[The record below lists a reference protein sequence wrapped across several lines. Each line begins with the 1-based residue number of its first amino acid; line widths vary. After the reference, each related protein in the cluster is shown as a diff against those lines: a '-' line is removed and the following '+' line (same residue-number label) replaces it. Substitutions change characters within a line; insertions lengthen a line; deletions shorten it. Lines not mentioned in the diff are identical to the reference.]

1 MENSELFRVLFE
13 KCKNSKATLMTL
25 PGKQITHYKAEDF
38 ISLANNAARL
48 GANTNNYFSV
58 WPRRENVPD
67 GLRGQSDDTAYMTC
81 LFADCDIAGP
91 AHTEQGLPAT
101 KDEVQEY
108 LQSRDKP
115 PTVIIDSGYGL
126 YPLWIFK
133 DPFPLAEPSARD
145 KAFGILRGFGNRF
158 IQTFREK
165 SWALD
170 NVFDPAR
177 MLRAPGSNNFKLT
190 DPAPCRILWESGIFY
205 AVEDFENYYE
215 LAPVA
220 ETTALSFDE
229 RAIGSAERIMDGC
242 LFTQKMRDDPDG
254 VTEPEWKAV
263 CSNAA
268 LTPDGAEK
276 FHDWSSLYSGYSFK
290 ETDYKISR
298 AVEAKKPCTCA
309 YIHEKLGFP
318 CPEEGCG
325 VKAPVV
331 LALYSKEEQLQI
343 LLSKEELTIP
353 ELFDPYSLNLFSYAK
368 AKCISEYVQVKQ
380 RLKKLGVSVRDF
392 ERAVKSHAY
401 TPAPDA
407 AQDFAGEP
415 SVIQLDGI
423 DLNGAMEPC
432 KYSLSMEDGV
442 ESSYYDESGVVSVC
456 LCPEPLVITRRLEN
470 IDTGQEKIEL
480 AFYRNERWKYLVA
493 PRSGIFSKNSIIKYA
508 DSGLPVTSDN
518 AEGVV
523 RYLSAYER
531 QNTEV
536 IPFTRS
542 INRIGWFGKE
552 FYPCVFKGDVIYE
565 DEGSDGEGIVKSIC
579 ENGDYKLWLKTAAA
593 LRQSLFAR
601 GQLAASFA
609 SPLLE
614 LLKMRVIIIH
624 IWHSTRSGKTAG
636 LKFALSVW
644 GDPLKLM
651 GNFNSTNVGLERRA
665 GTLKHLPLG
674 LDELQVLNEKRLSA
688 SMIAYSLGNGYGKT
702 RGSKNGGLQD
712 VPTWRNSIISTGE
725 QPLSNESS
733 MDGVDS
739 RVLSLYGPP
748 IEDPEFGRS
757 VHQISEENYG
767 FAGKQYIEYLIGQV
781 LPQTNKLQSDFA
793 KLRDGIKAHFDMLC
807 LGDPGAHLDNIAVL
821 ALADAYSAQS
831 IFELSE
837 EQAISEAQQFGIALL
852 TNAKSLEKEDVIE
865 RAWSF
870 VQDWI
875 AENRKRFSQDSIP
888 CYGTVDPTHVYIIGT
903 VLRQALEESGFSYS
917 KCIKGFQERG
927 YIATNTDSEGKNRSQ
942 TQKRISGVNLR
953 VICANL
959 SLANSMPP
967 EDEFLGEPIQPLVG
981 RPA

>member
-1 MENSELFRVLFE
+1 MENSEFFQALFS
-13 KCKNSKATLMTL
+13 KCKNSKASLTTL
-25 PGKQITHYKAEDF
+25 PSKQITHYKSEDF
-38 ISLANNAARL
+38 NDLANDAARL
-48 GANTNNYFSV
+48 GVETNVYFSL
-58 WPRRENVPD
+58 WPRNESVPD

-91 AHTEQGLPAT
+91 AHTEQKLPT
-101 KDEVQEY
+101 SKDEVLEY
-108 LQSRDKP
+108 LQNMDKP
-115 PTVIIDSGYGL
+115 PTVIIDSGHGL
-126 YPLWIFK
+126 YPLWILK
-133 DPFPLAEPSARD
+133 DPFPLVEDSDRE
-145 KAFGILRGFGNRF
+145 KAFGILRGFGTRF
-158 IQTFREK
+158 IRAFQEK
-165 SWALD
+165 GWALD
-170 NVFDPAR
+170 SVFDAAR
-177 MLRAPGSNNFKLT
+177 MLRAPGSNNFKLA
-190 DPAPCRILWESGIFY
+190 DPAPCRILWDGGIFY
-205 AVEDFENYYE
+205 TVEDFENYYE
-215 LAPVA
+215 PEPVV
-220 ETTALSFDE
+220 ETTVLAFDD

-242 LFTQKMRDDPDG
+242 LLTQKMRDDPDA

-263 CSNAA
+263 CSNVV

-276 FHDWSSLYSGYSFK
+276 FHDWSSYYSGYSSE

-298 AVEAKKPCTCA
+298 AIDAKKPCTCA
-309 YIHEKLGFP
+309 YIHERLGFP
-318 CPEEGCG
+318 CPEGGCG

-343 LLSKEELTIP
+343 LLKKEELTIP
-353 ELFDPYSLNLFSYAK
+353 ELFDPYSLSLFSYAK
-368 AKCISEYVQVKQ
+368 SKCISEYVQVKQ
-380 RLKKLGVSVRDF
+380 RLKKLGVSIRDF
-392 ERAVKSHAY
+392 ERAVKANAY
-401 TPAPDA
+401 TPPPSA
-407 AQDFAGEP
+407 AQDFSGIP
-415 SVIQLDGI
+415 SAIQLDGI
-423 DLNGAMEPC
+423 DLNGAMEPSR
-432 KYSLSMEDGV
+432 YTISMEGGV
-442 ESSYYDESGVVSVC
+442 ESSSFDESGVVNVC

-480 AFYRNERWKYLVA
+480 AFYRNDRWKYLVA
-493 PRSGIFSKNSIIKYA
+493 PRSSIFSKNSIIKYA

-531 QNTEV
+531 QNTDV

-552 FYPCVFKGDVIYE
+552 FYPCVFTGDVIYE
-565 DEGSDGEGIVKSIC
+565 DEGSDGEGIAKSIC
-579 ENGDYKLWLKTAAA
+579 ENGDYKLWQKTAAK

-601 GQLAASFA
+601 SQLDASFA

-614 LLKMRVIIIH
+614 LLKMRVLIAH

-688 SMIAYSLGNGYGKT
+688 SMIVYSLGNGYGKT

-739 RVLSLYGPP
+739 RVLTLYGPP

-757 VHQISEENYG
+757 VHQISEDNYG
-767 FAGKQYIEYLIGQV
+767 FAGKRYIEYLIRQV
-781 LPQTNKLQSDFA
+781 MPQNNKLQTDFA

-807 LGDPGAHLDNIAVL
+807 LGDPGAHLDNVAVL

-831 IFELSE
+831 IFGLIE
-837 EQAISEAQQFGIALL
+837 EQAITEAQQFGIDLL
-852 TNAKSLEKEDVIE
+852 TNAKSLEKEDVVE

-888 CYGTVDPTHVYIIGT
+888 CYGTVEPTHVYIIGT
-903 VLRQALEESGFSYS
+903 VLRQALEDNGFSYS
-917 KCIKGFQERG
+917 KSVKGFQERG

-953 VICANL
+953 VVCANL

-967 EDEFLGEPIQPLVG
+967 EDDFLSEPPQPLVG